1 MGNIKLL
8 LAGLCLPFLITSVS
22 AQAPNPDL
30 PSREVLTKKYL
41 EEISLRKEGQ
51 SRFAKKK
58 YSYQQQQQQQQ
69 QQESQDSGS
78 RGIQEADVFKLG
90 KEGKKELFLL
100 NNYRGFQV
108 VSFEDGLS
116 QPKLKGRLPIF
127 NNWSSEMYYLP
138 GSDRVVIL
146 NTEWSNGNYGQ
157 GNYTT
162 GVYLIDVT
170 DTSAPKLIEREYVP
184 GYLSESRFVGDVL
197 YTITTS
203 WNSSR
208 QSATISSLHLDRGS
222 LKKIDQMDLQSD
234 KEYVQTMNVVQ
245 SGGKYSVISTLT
257 SWNGKGDTVNVHDIS
272 SPQGDIVKLFSGKAR
287 GQIRERSGTFIHRD
301 HLFAVSNYRQ
311 NENTPM
317 RISIEAWHMN
327 TDGENVP
334 SRENMRLSVG
344 DTNGLHASLQDVR
357 VSGDLLYAFWVPA
370 NNIDPFEL
378 IDISNPAKGLKH
390 LGQLQFDG
398 WISKAF
404 PLEVGGKKY
413 VVGLGEIVPVTRED
427 GKRFPQAKIFE
438 IKNVDGTYRHETVAS
453 ITLESDDVW
462 SNLNGEDKY
471 FEIVEDAP
479 GVFDI
484 LFPVYFRKN
493 WSDGGK
499 VVTADLNRTTLTE
512 GAAIAGEEGWLRRV
526 FLNREVRSLHAF
538 SDLSLETFRQDDM
551 RGRGYAKAVSVL
563 ELARDVVDFHAASAT
578 EGIQVVKK
586 SKTTELRTVSLT
598 QSDAEM
604 SDVTSTISIKGKYE
618 WHKFRDGKAFFVTTF
633 TKKIRH
639 REEDSYEYETFDYAN
654 FTVVDLAS
662 GSITTERIQTGT
674 PEGDNRWYYYFE
686 LQAIETAE
694 GEILKLNNEFF
705 RLVGNRLQPLEVE
718 ESCQYFFDRKSQ
730 SFSLEKVGQE
740 IYAFT
745 TFDVKAS
752 DAETEEYELPFTKKI
767 SFDGAKV
774 SCSASVNVP
783 GRPVFKSNDLLVT
796 ADLSSYWYYRG
807 PIHYEYCGMGDYYPY
822 HSSNK
827 TFSLKFSG
835 PQEVTL
841 ADILDKD
848 ITNGVY
854 GDGFFTYDSQESR
867 LDLWRISPEGE
878 FLVKPQFL
886 GYSSN
891 DSSLITLKK
900 LNEKTYF
907 FMKNGFKI
915 DLFELGKNR
924 KVSKVAV
931 TSTHDTDLAD
941 GSAENI
947 FAIGNLTPSTDGSR
961 IHVSQGMYG
970 VSDIVLK

>member
-1 MGNIKLL
+1 MKFLL
-8 LAGLCLPFLITSVS
+8 TGLCLPFLLNAVS
-22 AQAPNPDL
+22 AQTGNPDL
-30 PSREVLTKKYL
+30 PSREILTKKYL

-58 YSYQQQQQQQQ
+58 YSQQPQQQQQQQ

-78 RGIQEADVFKLG
+78 RGIQEADVFKIG

-108 VSFEDGLS
+108 VSFEDGLD

-127 NNWSSEMYYLP
+127 NNWSSEMYYLQN
-138 GSDRVVIL
+138 SDRVVIL

-157 GNYTT
+157 GSYTT
-162 GVYLIDVT
+162 GIYLIDVS
-170 DTSAPKLIEREYVP
+170 DSAAPKLIEREYVP

-197 YTITTS
+197 YTISSS
-203 WNSSR
+203 WNNSR
-208 QSATISSLHLDRGS
+208 QNATISSILLESGS
-222 LKKIDQMDLQSD
+222 LKKIDQMELQTE

-272 SPQGDIVKLFSGKAR
+272 SPRGDIVKLFSAKAR

-301 HLFAVSNYRQ
+301 HLFAVSNYRL
-311 NENTPM
+311 NDNSPM
-317 RISIEAWHMN
+317 RISIEAYPMN
-327 TDGENVP
+327 SRGDEVN
-334 SRENMRLSVG
+334 SRENMRLSLG

-378 IDISNPAKGLKH
+378 IDISNPSQGLRH

-404 PLEVGGKKY
+404 PIEMGGRKF
-413 VVGLGEIVPVTRED
+413 VVGLGEIVPATRED

-438 IKNVDGTYRHETVAS
+438 IKNSGQTYRHEVVAS
-453 ITLESDDVW
+453 LTLESEDVW

-471 FEIVEDAP
+471 FEIVEDSA

-484 LFPVYFRKN
+484 LFPVYFRKT
-493 WSDGGK
+493 WSSGGK
-499 VVTADLNRTTLTE
+499 VVTADLNRATLTE
-512 GAAIAGEEGWLRRV
+512 GAAVAGEEGWLRRV

-563 ELARDVVDFHAASAT
+563 ELARDVVDFYAASAS
-578 EGIQVVKK
+578 EGIQVIKK
-586 SKTTELRTVSLT
+586 TKTTELRRVSLT
-598 QSDAEM
+598 NSDAEL
-604 SDVTSTISIKGKYE
+604 SDVTSTISVKGQYE
-618 WHKFRDGKAFFVTTF
+618 WHKFQDGKAFLITTF
-633 TKKIRH
+633 TKKTRY
-639 REEDSYEYETFDYAN
+639 REDSSYEYDIFDYAN

-662 GSITTERIQTGT
+662 GNISTERIQTSV
-674 PEGDNRWYYYFE
+674 PEGDNRYYYYFE
-686 LQAIETAE
+686 LQTIESPE
-694 GEILKLNNEFF
+694 GDILKLNNEFF
-705 RLVGNRLQPLEVE
+705 RHVGNHLQPLEVE

-730 SFSLEKVGQE
+730 SFSLEKVGSE

-767 SFDGAKV
+767 SFNGAKV

-783 GRPVFKSNDLLVT
+783 GKPVFKSNDLLVT

-807 PIHYEYCGMGDYYPY
+807 PIHYEYCGESYWPGQ
-822 HSSNK
+822 SSSK

-835 PQEVTL
+835 PQEATL
-841 ADILDKD
+841 VDILNKD

-854 GDGFFTYDSQESR
+854 GDGFFTYEPSESR

-886 GYSSN
+886 GYDSN
-891 DSSLITLKK
+891 NSSLITLKK
-900 LNEKTYF
+900 LGEKTYF
-907 FMKNGFKI
+907 FMKTGFKI

-924 KVSKVAV
+924 KVTKVSV
-931 TSTHDTDLAD
+931 TSSHDANLED

-947 FAIGNLTPSTDGSR
+947 FSIGSLTPSTDGSR